1 MKKFAQRLYGF
12 SEYIACIFC
21 LTLTALLFGSGFL
34 YTCYSTDMDSQV
46 VLTRWDNPLI
56 NALTLLLGIAV
67 LLGISCRVCKK
78 PLIYKRILLFAALF
92 VCSVLGFAL
101 ILFGRT
107 MPAADAMSVFSI
119 AQSFAGGEVSAI
131 HPVDSYL
138 SYYPQQI
145 GLVAFFEPMI
155 ALWKLLPTN
164 LAAYHGIKCI
174 YVLLANLIIYTQ
186 YKTVHLLF
194 QDDKTDCIYLLL
206 AGTNLPLIM
215 YSSFVYSEI
224 PSFAALSG
232 GLYYLL
238 LAYKRIRQADFCNTT
253 HYKNTRLSFSV
264 PVAAVV
270 LLSLSVLLR
279 KNSLIVIIAV
289 LLVLALEWAR
299 KPHPTLILLL
309 LFIAVGSLSILPV
322 TQKIYE
328 VRGNNT
334 LKSGVTATSY
344 FAMGMQEAS
353 RGMGWYNGFN
363 FYTYQGT
370 GMDTKRTNE
379 IAKEAI
385 RERLTYFKENPGY
398 AARFY
403 WLKYLSQWTDGTYAC
418 RQATLANS
426 GGRRTFM
433 DSVYTGA
440 AGSFVI
446 EWCNGYQN
454 ILYLGSLLFAIGFLP
469 KKRNGNLKRFD
480 LTAYIG
486 MIGVLGG
493 FLFHMLWEANSRYI
507 FLYGL
512 LLLPYCAAGIAN
524 LGRKVCHLL
533 KK

>member
-1 MKKFAQRLYGF
+1 MKKFVQRLYGV

-21 LTLTALLFGSGFL
+21 LALTILLFVSGFF
-34 YTCYSTDMDSQV
+34 YTCYSADMDSQV
-46 VLTRWDNPLI
+46 VLTRWDNPLT
-56 NALTLLLGIAV
+56 NTLTLLFGIAV
-67 LLGISCRVCKK
+67 LPGISCLVCKK
-78 PLIYKRILLFAALF
+78 PVIYKRILLFAVLF
-92 VCSVLGFAL
+92 VSSLLGLAL

-119 AQSFAGGEVSAI
+119 AQSFAEGEVSAI

-174 YVLLANLIIYTQ
+174 YVLLVDLIIYAQ

-194 QDDKTDCIYLLL
+194 EDDKTDCIYLLL
-206 AGTNLPLIM
+206 AGTNLPLMM

-232 GLYYLL
+232 GLYFLL
-238 LAYKRIRQADFCNTT
+238 LAYKRIRQADGCV
-253 HYKNTRLSFSV
+253 LSVLV
-264 PVAAVV
+264 PAGAVV

-289 LLVLALEWAR
+289 LLVLALEWMR
-299 KPHPTLILLL
+299 KPHPALALLL
-309 LFIAVGSLSILPV
+309 LLIAVGSLSILPV

-328 VRGNNT
+328 IRGNNT

-370 GMDTKRTNE
+370 GMDTERTNE
-379 IAKEAI
+379 IARNAI
-385 RERLTYFKENPGY
+385 QERLSYFKENPGY
-398 AARFY
+398 AVKFY
-403 WLKYLSQWTDGTYAC
+403 WQKYLSQWADGTYAC

-426 GGRRTFM
+426 GGRKAFM
-433 DSVYTGA
+433 DSVYSGS
-440 AGSFVI
+440 AGSFLI

-454 ILYLGSLLFAIGFLP
+454 ILYLGSLLFAIDFLP
-469 KKRNGNLKRFD
+469 KKQKSNRKSFG

-524 LGRKVCHLL
+524 LGRRLCHLP
-533 KK
+533 KN